1 MAAAKKDF
9 YKVLGV
15 DDKATPDEL
24 KKAYRALA
32 KKYHPD
38 VNGGDRKASERF
50 KQVGEAYGV
59 LSDPAKRKQ
68 YDQMRRLGAFGFA
81 RGASPGGGA
90 SSGPRADQGFS
101 FDDLQ
106 GGFGNISDL
115 FSTLFDNIGK
125 KEQAAAKKGGRQW
138 V

>member
-68 YDQMRRLGAFGFA
+68 YDQMRRLGAFGFWK
-81 RGASPGGGA
+81 SIVVKHDNT
-90 SSGPRADQGFS
+90 AD
-101 FDDLQ
+101 
-106 GGFGNISDL
+106 
-115 FSTLFDNIGK
+115 
-125 KEQAAAKKGGRQW
+125 
-138 V
+138 